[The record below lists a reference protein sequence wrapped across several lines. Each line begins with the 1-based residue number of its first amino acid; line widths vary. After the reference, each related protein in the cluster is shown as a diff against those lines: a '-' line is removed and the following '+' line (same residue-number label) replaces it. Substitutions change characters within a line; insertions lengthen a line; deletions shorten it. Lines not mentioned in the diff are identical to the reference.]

1 MFFIITGSQDNNGG
15 FRMLRLNPPGNFYAV
30 QLGHTSFHE
39 YYVRSEFPCQPDRF
53 ETVVRFTN
61 QFQVRFLLQDSPD
74 ALPDHVMAIGK
85 KYSGLSFCFA

>member
-15 FRMLRLNPPGNFYAV
+15 FGMLLLNPPGNFWAV
-30 QLGHTSFHE
+30 HLGHTSFHE
-39 YYVRSEFPCQPDRF
+39 YYIRPEFTRQLDRIG
-53 ETVVRFTN
+53 TIVCFTN

-85 KYSGLSFCFA
+85 KYSGLSLCFD